1 MNPKQM
7 NPEVKAL
14 WLEALRSGHYDQGV
28 GNLKA
33 GDPDNPAYCCL
44 GVLCELAV
52 SAGVIKPGERR
63 EDALNDPAYY
73 FSGQNEFLPAEVM
86 TWANIDSSNGT
97 YEDTN
102 DYYMADQCLT
112 DHNDNGM
119 SFTHLADLI
128 EDHF

>member
-1 MNPKQM
+1 MNPKTM

-14 WLEALRSGHYDQGV
+14 WLEALRSGRYDQGM

-33 GDPDNPAYCCL
+33 GDADDPAYCCL
-44 GVLCELAV
+44 GVLCELA
-52 SAGVIKPGERR
+52 AIDGVIPAGQRR

-73 FSGQNEFLPAEVM
+73 FNGENEFLPAEVM
-86 TWANIDSSNGT
+86 TWANLDSNNGT
-97 YEDTN
+97 YKEN
-102 DYYMADQCLT
+102 LQLWMADQCLT

-128 EDHF
+128 EAHF